1 MYPIQS
7 DKIKITS
14 NYGVKRKY
22 KVNGKIY
29 TDVHAGIDLV
39 PSPSN
44 NDAKIVSIAD
54 GKVVSVRKTGENG
67 GNGCYVRIKHSNGLQ
82 TLYYHMKNK
91 SIKVNVGD
99 NVKKGD
105 VLGVIGMTGLA
116 TGVHLHFQIDKG
128 SSNTSINPYEYV
140 FNGKDLV
147 AINTSKKLLILP
159 STALS
164 WRVYPLNKQPVK
176 GNEKGYLRPHKFGG
190 LKYSIV
196 SMRSKNV
203 AIIDTRD
210 FGRVQIYVAPSTG
223 AIIK

>member
-1 MYPIQS
+1 MYPIKAE
-7 DKIKITS
+7 KIKITS

-29 TDVHAGIDLV
+29 TDTHVGIDLV

-44 NDAKIVSIAD
+44 NDAKILSIAD

-105 VLGVIGMTGLA
+105 VIGIIGMTGLA

-147 AINTSKKLLILP
+147 PINTSKKLLILP
-159 STALS
+159 PTALS

-190 LKYSIV
+190 LKYPIV
-196 SMRSKNV
+196 SMKSKNV

-210 FGRVQIYVAPSTG
+210 FGRVQIYIAPSTG